1 MNFNLDIPKMGYF
14 LLVSNKGGWFG
25 RNIEKMQRKAG
36 YPEEACRY
44 THVEILGGGPDSMRI
59 GPPRSRRVD
68 ITKVYKGRY
77 VRIVKYDNSQYLEGK
92 RYKVAYFAAT
102 LCNLGYD
109 WRGCLRFIIKWIG
122 HSKTFV
128 FCSEG
133 SAWALKKVFP
143 GFQKGKNPE
152 DFYPADFLNKKYFQ
166 VEWEGVIR

>member
-14 LLVSNKGGWFG
+14 LLVRNKGGWFG
-25 RNIEKMQRKAG
+25 NKTKKMQCKAG
-36 YPEEACRY
+36 HSEDNSKY
-44 THVEILGGGPDSMRI
+44 THVEVLGGGPDSMRI
-59 GPPRSRRVD
+59 GPPRSRRID

-77 VRIVKYDNSQYLEGK
+77 VRIVKYNNQAYLASK

-122 HSKTFV
+122 QNKKLV

-133 SAWALKKVFP
+133 SAWALGKVFP
-143 GFQKGKNPE
+143 EFLGSKKPE
-152 DFYPADFLNKKYFQ
+152 DFMPADFLQADKFS
-166 VEWEGVIR
+166 VEWEGVIT